1 MKTMFHAV
9 GAGVIA
15 ALLSAVPAMAAEP
28 QAKPPAKLSKE
39 ARIPFADTTGI
50 RNFRAESDRALYIEG
65 QTGKWYY
72 AETLGPCTGLNFANK
87 IGFVTKGTG
96 TLDRFGQILVDG
108 RTCQLKSLV
117 TAEDPGKK
125 AKAEKAEDSKE
136 D

>member
-1 MKTMFHAV
+1 MKTIFHAV

-15 ALLSAVPAMAAEP
+15 ALLSAVPTVAAQP
-28 QAKPPAKLSKE
+28 QAKIGEE

-50 RNFRAESDRALYIEG
+50 RNFRADSDKALYIEG
-65 QTGKWYY
+65 QNGRWYY
-72 AETLGPCTGLNFANK
+72 AETFGPCSGLNFASRV
-87 IGFVTKGTG
+87 GFITKGTG

-117 TAEDPGKK
+117 TAEDPGK
-125 AKAEKAEDSKE
+125 AEKAAADSKE

>member
-1 MKTMFHAV
+1 MKTIFHAA

-15 ALLSAVPAMAAEP
+15 ALLSAVPAIAAP
-28 QAKPPAKLSKE
+28 QVKIGEE

-50 RNFRAESDRALYIEG
+50 RNFRAENDHSLYIEG
-65 QTGKWYY
+65 QTGRWYY
-72 AETLGPCTGLNFANK
+72 AETLGTCTGLDFANR
-87 IGFVTKGTG
+87 IGFITKGTG

-117 TAEDPGKK
+117 TAEDPGKA
-125 AKAEKAEDSKE
+125 AKAEKAADSKE